1 MRHRLRK
8 MYTIHEKVLNE
19 LEKAS
24 SNYKISKSRIIENA
38 EIFDFEM
45 SVFIGGV
52 GLFSIVAHN
61 LGYIFNY

>member
-8 MYTIHEKVLNE
+8 MYTIHTTVLDE

-38 EIFDFEM
+38 LIDY
-45 SVFIGGV
+45 
-52 GLFSIVAHN
+52 
-61 LGYIFNY
+61 LGIEVKNERETRC

>member
-1 MRHRLRK
+1 

-38 EIFDFEM
+38 LIDYLRIEVDNERET
-45 SVFIGGV
+45 GC
-52 GLFSIVAHN
+52 
-61 LGYIFNY
+61 